1 MATVIQIKR
10 STGVSAP
17 TTSNLAEGELAYV
30 QDRSNSGA
38 GAKLYI
44 ESVDSDNST
53 ALIHAI
59 GGKYYTDI
67 LAGSTATPADF
78 KVGNGS
84 STGGSLKLMEDTDNG
99 SHFVGLKAPNSVG
112 SSVTFTLPG
121 ADGSANQVLGTD
133 GSGTL
138 SFLSTTSTLAGATD
152 SDISSPSGGH
162 ILVHD
167 GSDSFDNV
175 AISGDATLASNGAL
189 TIANGAVETAMI
201 AADAVTAAKLAD
213 DAVVFANFDDAVFV
227 TESEGIGSNDNDTT
241 IPTSAAVKDYV
252 DTNVTAQDLDLAGDS
267 GTGAVDLDSQSLT
280 IAGTANEIETSM
292 SGQTLTVGLPNN
304 VTVGGNLT
312 VSGNMVTDDITTATL
327 TTSGNLTVTGNLS
340 VNGTTTTVNSTTV
353 NIADPVFEIGSDS
366 SDDNL
371 DRGIKFKYN
380 DSGAKLGFFGLDD
393 STGKFVALK
402 AATDSS
408 SVFSGTAMP
417 AVFGGMEIS
426 SLAMSGSIS
435 SYAGAAPTDGK
446 LLIGDTASGLFDAAT
461 LTAGDGI
468 DITNGAGAITIAAEV
483 STASN
488 LGSVIV
494 AAGEGI
500 DVSYSGGTAT
510 VAGEDATTTNKGVAS
525 FASANFTV
533 SSGAVSITA
542 IDGGTF

>member
-10 STGVSAP
+10 STGSSAP
-17 TTSNLAEGELAYV
+17 ATSNLAEGELAYV

-59 GGKYYTDI
+59 GGKYYTDM

-84 STGGSLKLMEDTDNG
+84 STGGTLKLLEDSDNG
-99 SHFVGLKAPNSVG
+99 SHFVGLKSPNSVA

-138 SFLSTTSTLAGATD
+138 SFLSTTSTLAGASD
-152 SDISSPSGGH
+152 SNISGPSSGQV
-162 ILVHD
+162 LVYD

-175 AISGDATLASNGAL
+175 SVSGDATLAANGAL
-189 TIANGAVETAMI
+189 TIANDAVEQAMI
-201 AADAVTAAKLAD
+201 AD
-213 DAVVFANFDDAVFV
+213 DAVGADQLAASAVVFGSLAGALVQTSGESFSDD
-227 TESEGIGSNDNDTT
+227 DTSLM
-241 IPTSAAVKDYV
+241 TSAAILDKIQA
-252 DTNVTAQDLDLAGDS
+252 TATLEDLDVAGDS
-267 GTGAVDLDSQSLT
+267 GTGAVDLDTQSLT
-280 IAGTANEIETSM
+280 VAGTANEIETSA
-292 SGQTLTVGLPNN
+292 SGQTITVGLPNN
-304 VTVGGNLT
+304 VTVSNNLT
-312 VSGNMVTDDITTATL
+312 VSGNLISDDITTATL

-468 DITNGAGAITIAAEV
+468 DITNGAGAITIATEV
-483 STASN
+483 GTGSN

-494 AAGEGI
+494 AAGEGM

-542 IDGGTF
+542 LDGGTF